1 MIKIAERRMF
11 AKTII
16 DSDLFLD
23 MPSSTQC
30 LYFHL
35 SMRADDDGFI
45 NNPKKIQRMVG
56 SGDDD
61 LKLLIAKNFIIP
73 FESGVV
79 VIKHWKI
86 HNYIQ
91 KDRYK
96 ETLYKDE
103 KLQLSTGKNK
113 EYILGIPNDNN
124 MDTKC
129 IHDVSNS
136 ETQVR
141 LGKVRLGKVR
151 LGKYSLPTEEKDVS
165 KSVDNSKSEK
175 LSSMS
180 KLYQENIGMIN
191 GIVAEWITEIS
202 EKIDVELFKEALVIC
217 TDKGKLY
224 FNFLKGI
231 INNWLQK
238 NITSYEELKAFELQ
252 NKFST
257 NSSVS
262 KNNNNIQ
269 NSYKKGAG
277 ANVNETFRNYDPSI
291 INELAMREQQ
301 EKINKLKNK

>member
-1 MIKIAERRMF
+1 MF

-141 LGKVRLGKVR
+141 LGKVRLGK
-151 LGKYSLPTEEKDVS
+151 YSLPTEEKDVS
-165 KSVDNSKSEK
+165 KLVDNSKSEK

-180 KLYQENIGMIN
+180 RLYQENIGMIN

>member
-1 MIKIAERRMF
+1 MF

-86 HNYIQ
+86 HNYIRN
-91 KDRYK
+91 DRYK
-96 ETLYKDE
+96 ETLYKEE
-103 KLQLSTGKNK
+103 KSQLSTGENK
-113 EYILGIPNDNN
+113 EYILGIPNDIPAV
-124 MDTKC
+124 DEG
-129 IHDVSNS
+129 S
-136 ETQVR
+136 TQVR
-141 LGKVRLGKVR
+141 LGKDRI
-151 LGKYSLPTEEKDVS
+151 GKYSLPTEEKDVS
-165 KSVDNSKSEK
+165 KFVDNSKSEK

-217 TDKGKLY
+217 TDKGKLH

-231 INNWLQK
+231 TNNWLQK

-269 NSYKKGAG
+269 KTYKKGAG
-277 ANVNETFRNYDPSI
+277 ANVNNTFAGYTPD
-291 INELAMREQQ
+291 EL
-301 EKINKLKNK
+301 EKMLLESQKGKFD

>member
-1 MIKIAERRMF
+1 MF

-23 MPSSTQC
+23 MPSTTQC

-61 LKLLIAKNFIIP
+61 LKLLMAKSFLIP

-86 HNYIQ
+86 HNYIRP
-91 KDRYK
+91 DRYK

-103 KLQLSTGKNK
+103 KSQLSTGENK
-113 EYILGIPNDNN
+113 EYILGIPDDIP
-124 MDTKC
+124 MVDEG
-129 IHDVSNS
+129 S
-136 ETQVR
+136 TQVR
-141 LGKVRLGKVR
+141 LGKDRI
-151 LGKYSLPTEEKDVS
+151 GKYSLPTEEKYAS
-165 KSVDNSKSEK
+165 KPVDNSKSEK

-217 TDKGKLY
+217 TDKGKLH

-257 NSSVS
+257 NNSVS

-277 ANVNETFRNYDPSI
+277 ANVNETFRNYDPST
-291 INELAMREQQ
+291 INELAMKEQQ
-301 EKINKLKNK
+301 EKINQLKNK

>member
-1 MIKIAERRMF
+1 MF

-86 HNYIQ
+86 HNYIRN
-91 KDRYK
+91 DRYK
-96 ETLYKDE
+96 ETLYKEE
-103 KLQLSTGKNK
+103 KSQLSTGENK
-113 EYILGIPNDNN
+113 EYILGIPNDIPAV
-124 MDTKC
+124 DKR
-129 IHDVSNS
+129 S
-136 ETQVR
+136 TQVR
-141 LGKVRLGKVR
+141 LGKDRI
-151 LGKYSLPTEEKDVS
+151 GKYSLPTEEKDVS
-165 KSVDNSKSEK
+165 GSVDNSKSEK

-191 GIVAEWITEIS
+191 GIVDEWITEIS

-217 TDKGKLY
+217 TDKGKLQ

-238 NITSYEELKAFELQ
+238 NVTSYEELKAFELQ
-252 NKFST
+252 NRFT
-257 NSSVS
+257 NSVS

-269 NSYKKGAG
+269 KQYKKGAG
-277 ANVNETFRNYDPSI
+277 ANVNNAFAGYTPD
-291 INELAMREQQ
+291 EL
-301 EKINKLKNK
+301 EKMLLESQKGKFD

>member
-1 MIKIAERRMF
+1 MF

-141 LGKVRLGKVR
+141 LGKVRLGK
-151 LGKYSLPTEEKDVS
+151 YSLPTEEKDVS

-269 NSYKKGAG
+269 KTYKKGAG
-277 ANVNETFRNYDPSI
+277 ANVNETFRNYDPST

-301 EKINKLKNK
+301 EKINQLKNK

>member
-1 MIKIAERRMF
+1 MF

-16 DSDLFLD
+16 DSDIFLD
-23 MPSSTQC
+23 MPLSTQC

-56 SGDDD
+56 SSDDD

-103 KLQLSTGKNK
+103 KSLLITDKNK
-113 EYILGIPNDNN
+113 EYFISIPKVDNE
-124 MDTKC
+124 DTKC
-129 IHDVSNS
+129 IHDVSNPD
-136 ETQVR
+136 TQVR
-141 LGKVRLGKVR
+141 LGKDRI
-151 LGKYSLPTEEKDVS
+151 GKYSIPTEEKDVS
-165 KSVDNSKSEK
+165 KSVDNSTNEN

-217 TDKGKLY
+217 TDKGKLH

-231 INNWLQK
+231 TNNWLQK

-252 NKFST
+252 NRIAG
-257 NSSVS
+257 NSFI
-262 KNNNNIQ
+262 KNSNNIQ

-277 ANVNETFRNYDPSI
+277 ANVNNSFSGYTPD
-291 INELAMREQQ
+291 EL
-301 EKINKLKNK
+301 EKILLESQKGKFD

>member
-1 MIKIAERRMF
+1 
-11 AKTII
+11 
-16 DSDLFLD
+16 
-23 MPSSTQC
+23 
-30 LYFHL
+30 
-35 SMRADDDGFI
+35 MRADDDGFI

-56 SGDDD
+56 SSDDD

-103 KLQLSTGKNK
+103 KSLLITDKNK
-113 EYILGIPNDNN
+113 EYFISIPKVDSE
-124 MDTKC
+124 DTKC
-129 IHDVSNS
+129 IHDVSNPD
-136 ETQVR
+136 TQDR
-141 LGKVRLGKVR
+141 LGKDRI
-151 LGKYSLPTEEKDVS
+151 GKYSIPTEEKDVS
-165 KSVDNSKSEK
+165 ESVDNSTNEN

-217 TDKGKLY
+217 TDKGKLH

-231 INNWLQK
+231 TNNWLQK

-252 NKFST
+252 NRIAG
-257 NSSVS
+257 NSFI
-262 KNNNNIQ
+262 KNSNNIQ

-277 ANVNETFRNYDPSI
+277 ANVNNSFSGYTPD
-291 INELAMREQQ
+291 EL
-301 EKINKLKNK
+301 EKILLESQKGKFD

>member
-1 MIKIAERRMF
+1 MF

-141 LGKVRLGKVR
+141 LGKVRLGK
-151 LGKYSLPTEEKDVS
+151 YSLPTEEKDVS

-238 NITSYEELKAFELQ
+238 NITSYEELKAF
-252 NKFST
+252 
-257 NSSVS
+257 
-262 KNNNNIQ
+262 
-269 NSYKKGAG
+269 
-277 ANVNETFRNYDPSI
+277 
-291 INELAMREQQ
+291 
-301 EKINKLKNK
+301 

>member
-136 ETQVR
+136 ETQ
-141 LGKVRLGKVR
+141 VRLGKVR

>member
-1 MIKIAERRMF
+1 MF

-16 DSDLFLD
+16 DSDIFLD
-23 MPSSTQC
+23 MPLSTQC

-56 SGDDD
+56 SSDDD

-103 KLQLSTGKNK
+103 KSLLITDKNK
-113 EYILGIPNDNN
+113 EYFISIPKVDNE
-124 MDTKC
+124 DTKC
-129 IHDVSNS
+129 IHDVSNPD
-136 ETQVR
+136 TQVR
-141 LGKVRLGKVR
+141 LGKDRI
-151 LGKYSLPTEEKDVS
+151 GKYSIPTEEKDVS
-165 KSVDNSKSEK
+165 KPVDNSTNEN

-217 TDKGKLY
+217 TDKGKLH

-231 INNWLQK
+231 TNNWLHK

-252 NKFST
+252 NRIAG
-257 NSSVS
+257 NSFI
-262 KNNNNIQ
+262 KNSNNIQ

-277 ANVNETFRNYDPSI
+277 ANVNNSFSGYTPD
-291 INELAMREQQ
+291 EL
-301 EKINKLKNK
+301 EKILLESQKGKFD

>member
-1 MIKIAERRMF
+1 MF

-16 DSDLFLD
+16 DSDIFLD
-23 MPSSTQC
+23 MPLSTQC

-56 SGDDD
+56 SSDDD

-86 HNYIQ
+86 HNYIRT
-91 KDRYK
+91 DRYK
-96 ETLYKDE
+96 ETLYTEE
-103 KLQLSTGKNK
+103 KSQLNIGNNK
-113 EYILGIPNDNN
+113 EYILGIPKVDN

-129 IHDVSNS
+129 IQDVSNPD
-136 ETQVR
+136 TQVR
-141 LGKVRLGKVR
+141 LGKDRI
-151 LGKYSLPTEEKDVS
+151 GKYSIPTEEKDVS
-165 KSVDNSKSEK
+165 KSVDNSTNEN

-217 TDKGKLY
+217 TDKGKLH

-231 INNWLQK
+231 TNNWLQK

-252 NKFST
+252 NRIAG
-257 NSSVS
+257 NSFI
-262 KNNNNIQ
+262 KNSNNIQ

-277 ANVNETFRNYDPSI
+277 ANVNNSFSGYTP
-291 INELAMREQQ
+291 NEL
-301 EKINKLKNK
+301 EKILLESQKGKFD

>member
-141 LGKVRLGKVR
+141 LGKVRLGK
-151 LGKYSLPTEEKDVS
+151 YSLPTEEKDVS
-165 KSVDNSKSEK
+165 KLVDNSKSEK

-180 KLYQENIGMIN
+180 RLYQENIGMIN

-217 TDKGKLY
+217 TDKGKLQ

-238 NITSYEELKAFELQ
+238 NVTSYEELKAFELQ

-269 NSYKKGAG
+269 KQYKKGAG
-277 ANVNETFRNYDPSI
+277 ANVNNAFAGYTPD
-291 INELAMREQQ
+291 EL
-301 EKINKLKNK
+301 EKILLESQKGKFD

>member
-1 MIKIAERRMF
+1 MF

-16 DSDLFLD
+16 DSDIFLD
-23 MPSSTQC
+23 MPLSTQC

-56 SGDDD
+56 SSDDD

-103 KLQLSTGKNK
+103 KSLLTTDKNK
-113 EYILGIPNDNN
+113 EYFLGITSVDDT
-124 MDTKC
+124 DTKC
-129 IHDVSNS
+129 IHDVSS
-136 ETQVR
+136 LETQVR
-141 LGKVRLGKVR
+141 LGKDRI
-151 LGKYSLPTEEKDVS
+151 GKYSLPTEEKDTS
-165 KSVDNSKSEK
+165 KSVDNSTNEN

-191 GIVAEWITEIS
+191 GIVAEWITEVS
-202 EKIDVELFKEALVIC
+202 EKIDAELFKEALIIC

-238 NITSYEELKAFELQ
+238 NITSYEQLKAFELQ

-257 NSSVS
+257 NSNSVS

-277 ANVNETFRNYDPSI
+277 ANVNNAFAGYTPD
-291 INELAMREQQ
+291 EL
-301 EKINKLKNK
+301 EKMLLESQKGKFD

>member
-1 MIKIAERRMF
+1 MF

-56 SGDDD
+56 SSDDD

-103 KLQLSTGKNK
+103 KLQLNTGKNK

-141 LGKVRLGKVR
+141 LGKVRLGK
-151 LGKYSLPTEEKDVS
+151 YSLPTEEKDVS
-165 KSVDNSKSEK
+165 KLVDNSKSEK

-180 KLYQENIGMIN
+180 RLYQENIGMIN

>member
-1 MIKIAERRMF
+1 MF

-141 LGKVRLGKVR
+141 LGKVRLGK
-151 LGKYSLPTEEKDVS
+151 YSLPTEEKDVS

-238 NITSYEELKAFELQ
+238 NITSYEELKAFELK

>member
-1 MIKIAERRMF
+1 MF

-103 KLQLSTGKNK
+103 KLQLNTGKNK

-141 LGKVRLGKVR
+141 LGKVRLGK
-151 LGKYSLPTEEKDVS
+151 YSLPTEEKDVS

-180 KLYQENIGMIN
+180 RLYQENIGMIN

-277 ANVNETFRNYDPSI
+277 ANVNNAFAGYTPD
-291 INELAMREQQ
+291 EL
-301 EKINKLKNK
+301 EKILLESQKGKFD

>member
-1 MIKIAERRMF
+1 MF

-136 ETQVR
+136 ETQ
-141 LGKVRLGKVR
+141 VRLGKVR

>member
-1 MIKIAERRMF
+1 MF

-141 LGKVRLGKVR
+141 LGKVRLGK
-151 LGKYSLPTEEKDVS
+151 YSLPTEEKDVS

-269 NSYKKGAG
+269 KHYKKGAG
-277 ANVNETFRNYDPSI
+277 ANVNNTFAGYTPD
-291 INELAMREQQ
+291 EL
-301 EKINKLKNK
+301 EKMLLESQKGKFD

>member
-1 MIKIAERRMF
+1 MF

-141 LGKVRLGKVR
+141 LGKVRLGK
-151 LGKYSLPTEEKDVS
+151 YSLPTEEKDVS
-165 KSVDNSKSEK
+165 KLVDNSKSEK

-180 KLYQENIGMIN
+180 RLYQENIGMIN

-277 ANVNETFRNYDPSI
+277 ANVNNAFAGYTPD
-291 INELAMREQQ
+291 EL
-301 EKINKLKNK
+301 EKILLESQKGKFD